1 MVDRMELTPATQ
13 AHMPAGGPGLDS
25 VLGTDRGARVTGVAR
40 DHGAALAELKARM
53 NSATSCSRLSDYT
66 AVPVDPAQP
75 GANSTPGP
83 TPATP
88 RWAKMR
94 S

>member
-1 MVDRMELTPATQ
+1 M
-13 AHMPAGGPGLDS
+13 
-25 VLGTDRGARVTGVAR
+25 TGVAR

-66 AVPVDPAQP
+66 AVPVDPAHAWDQFDTWP
-75 GANSTPGP
+75 DARY
-83 TPATP
+83 P